1 MIIKNTNLIIGEL
14 ESGKT
19 RGICFPEIKKVINE
33 EKNLFILDNK
43 EEYYHRYEVDQS
55 DRSLRSSFFLVSFRL
70 SHVIDLL
77 TFKYIQAGILSAIFS
92 YINFF
97 GKILENY

>member
-43 EEYYHRYEVDQS
+43 EEYYPR
-55 DRSLRSSFFLVSFRL
+55 
-70 SHVIDLL
+70 
-77 TFKYIQAGILSAIFS
+77 
-92 YINFF
+92 
-97 GKILENY
+97 